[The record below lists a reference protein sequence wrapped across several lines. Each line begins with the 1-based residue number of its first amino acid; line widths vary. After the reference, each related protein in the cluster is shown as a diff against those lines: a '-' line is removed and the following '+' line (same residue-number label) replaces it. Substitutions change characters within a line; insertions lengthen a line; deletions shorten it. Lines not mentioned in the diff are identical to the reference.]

1 MKKTFEESAFVF
13 SVVASCLP
21 FLSVILSLFDP
32 AEPFSLLIFWIS
44 LMEGALWGSVL
55 GIIALICNRKKKSIK
70 IVILSLF
77 PVIVFFLAMITDVI
91 YSHNMP

>member
-1 MKKTFEESAFVF
+1 MKKAYEESAFVLN
-13 SVVASCLP
+13 VVASCLP
-21 FLSVILSLFDP
+21 FFSVILSLFDP

-44 LMEGALWGSVL
+44 LMEGALLGSIL

-70 IVILSLF
+70 IAILSLF
-77 PVIVFFLAMITDVI
+77 PVIVFFLAMIADII